1 MDRIRTLIRQV
12 VVLEV
17 TKLET
22 RKKRRREVAEKAQAD
37 KEKREQEEDDANA
50 TANTFS
56 FTVGKGAR
64 DDKSQTSSPYKNR
77 TGGDSPPR
85 STKTRAFTEK
95 DSQADTM
102 SITTGYT
109 ARSPKKG
116 TIADLLE
123 PRQPDK
129 MINFRKEANRN
140 GGGGGISANDIA
152 KMSRGGSRAGGSI
165 ATKSIA
171 GASQVT
177 KSQFGTKS
185 RKSRAESVKPEDM
198 DIFALDQEI

>member
-1 MDRIRTLIRQV
+1 MSQTLEGNRTGISKKLQPRDFFVHPDIKESREKKQGITKIGMQEKLEAAKKWTNDYQGKMVPMLTKLGGIDYDEISNIEDMVIKVEKHVEGLKIQWKTYSMDRIRTLIRQV

-85 STKTRAFTEK
+85 STNNLPV
-95 DSQADTM
+95 D
-102 SITTGYT
+102 
-109 ARSPKKG
+109 
-116 TIADLLE
+116 
-123 PRQPDK
+123 
-129 MINFRKEANRN
+129 
-140 GGGGGISANDIA
+140 GIVI
-152 KMSRGGSRAGGSI
+152 
-165 ATKSIA
+165 
-171 GASQVT
+171 
-177 KSQFGTKS
+177 
-185 RKSRAESVKPEDM
+185 
-198 DIFALDQEI
+198 